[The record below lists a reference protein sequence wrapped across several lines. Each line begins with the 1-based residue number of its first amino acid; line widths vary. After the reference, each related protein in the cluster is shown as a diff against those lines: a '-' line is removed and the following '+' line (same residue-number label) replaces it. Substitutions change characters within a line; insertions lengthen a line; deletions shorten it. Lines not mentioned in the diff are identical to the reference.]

1 MPPEIS
7 ALEVELH
14 CDSELELEQLKRQN
28 AQSTQQLR
36 ELIAHRETLDSQK
49 SKYWES
55 IDKARQDV
63 DSKREQYNQTLIEN
77 ERKQLQA
84 FSRLVAL

>member
-1 MPPEIS
+1 MASSDSEILQSLIQKYTLSETLLPVPPEIS

-36 ELIAHRETLDSQK
+36 
-49 SKYWES
+49 
-55 IDKARQDV
+55 
-63 DSKREQYNQTLIEN
+63 
-77 ERKQLQA
+77 
-84 FSRLVAL
+84 